1 MSKQSKRVEIPCEQ
15 YGCEPTCLDRHF
27 KPMGEVTEEGRR
39 ELYDEVRSCFD
50 NMLTFTEIARAIADR
65 LIAQGW
71 RKTLGSVD

>member
-1 MSKQSKRVEIPCEQ
+1 
-15 YGCEPTCLDRHF
+15 
-27 KPMGEVTEEGRR
+27 MGEVTEEGRR